1 MHEQNVGSEKPYQN
15 KQSLTKRL
23 SSFFIPPSQPSQT
36 DSENPVTN
44 AGDIQMGDDRTT
56 SSETAKDEPSWID
69 QTPADYTTPELSSEE
84 LEHMNGL
91 FNRLFE
97 QTEEFLQ
104 RKYQS
109 GHQPIDQIAPLKK
122 TYSSDFGDLELIVN
136 LDSEKPQISNLTIK
150 LSKLIDNPDFKR
162 SNISPLPNRL
172 KPAEK
177 LKDTC
182 RIIITKKGDRDF
194 SSVIKRSISE
204 DFPFNPYV
212 SRNRQ
217 NMSWSRNFSSREIVI
232 LEEVINQANKELQ
245 ENFEPINEN
254 SIRTFLY
261 GLSQLLKITDT
272 PGIRRMLV
280 ESGLNAEQIELFT
293 KQLKA
298 LQGMA
303 NHYRQQNGST
313 PSGSPSK

>member
-1 MHEQNVGSEKPYQN
+1 MHEQNVGSENHYQN
-15 KQSLTKRL
+15 KRSLPKRL
-23 SSFFIPPSQPSQT
+23 RRFFIPPSQPSQT

-84 LEHMNGL
+84 LEHMNSL

-97 QTEEFLQ
+97 QAEEFLQ

-109 GHQPIDQIAPLKK
+109 GHQPIDQIAPLIK

-150 LSKLIDNPDFKR
+150 LSKLIDNPNFKR
-162 SNISPLPNRL
+162 SNIGPLPNRL

-194 SSVIKRSISE
+194 ASVIKRSISE
-204 DFPFNPYV
+204 DFPFNLYV

-217 NMSWSRNFSSREIVI
+217 NTSWSRNFSSREIVI

-245 ENFEPINEN
+245 ENFVPIDEN
-254 SIRTFLY
+254 SIATFLSR
-261 GLSQLLKITDT
+261 LSQLLEITDT

-280 ESGLNAEQIELFT
+280 ESGWNAEEIESFIT
-293 KQLKA
+293 QLER
-298 LQGMA
+298 LQGMTY
-303 NHYRQQNGST
+303 HYHQQNRSTLNGST
-313 PSGSPSK
+313 SK